1 MDILVLI
8 LLYIIYSG
16 LQLIR
21 EFINELMGM
30 RQSQTEIDEMKNVL
44 SKMETIVGYH
54 DLLIHNYGPNKR
66 LRLFTL
72 KLMIAGI

>member
-8 LLYIIYSG
+8 AAYIIYSG

-30 RQSQTEIDEMKNVL
+30 RPSQTEIDEMKNVL
-44 SKMETIVGYH
+44 SKIETIV
-54 DLLIHNYGPNKR
+54 DI
-66 LRLFTL
+66 T
-72 KLMIAGI
+72 IC